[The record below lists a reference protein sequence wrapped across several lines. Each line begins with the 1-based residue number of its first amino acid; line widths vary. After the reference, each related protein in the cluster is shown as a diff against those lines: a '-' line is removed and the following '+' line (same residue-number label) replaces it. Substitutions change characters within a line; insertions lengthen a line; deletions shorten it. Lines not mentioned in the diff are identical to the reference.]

1 MNKRKKRIQN
11 ALSDLQFFQH
21 MPMTKRREQ
30 VLMQKEPRIITLRC
44 YTVKQSARKTKKIKQ
59 LNKSNGRNNRKSA
72 NLLLKFTISTSPGAK
87 GLK

>member
-44 YTVKQSARKTKKIKQ
+44 YTVKQSVRKTKKIKQ